1 MLGTFS
7 RSVKPLLTYRPLQ
20 RLRAVDGRTDGRR
33 APILPPT
40 VASSTALR
48 KKHLEE
54 REREREREADVRR
67 DRDNIIVGRT
77 ERKREERNMQIGVK

>member
-54 REREREREADVRR
+54 READVRR